1 MHLAKLTSPAD
12 LRALSP
18 SQLDEL
24 CAEIRHFVVQAVSRT
39 GGHLGSNLGAVELSV
54 ALHRVFESP
63 RDVII
68 WDTGHQAYVHKLI
81 TGRRDGF
88 AKLRQRHGLSGYPS
102 AQESPHDLVENSHA
116 STSLSWASG
125 LATGFQLTGHEHR
138 RVVAVIGDGSMT
150 GGMAFEALNN
160 LGHYAQRALIVLN
173 DNGRSYAPTVSRLS
187 TVMSRLRQ
195 SPHYVQSRR
204 AVDHLLERV
213 PLGDGV
219 RRSIDSAAAAMREMW
234 EPPAFFETLGVRYV
248 GPVDGHDIASME
260 SAFRDAAA
268 YASGP
273 IVVHVVTQKG
283 RGYAPAEHDTEK
295 HLHDIGLFDPATG
308 GAPAPGTPTPSQVAS
323 AAPDEPARQAEPT
336 ALNEPARQAEPTA
349 LDEPARQAEPTALDE
364 PARQAEPTAL
374 NEPARQAEPTALDEP
389 ARQGGPV
396 LRDYTAVFTETLV
409 AAARRNRA
417 IVAITAAMPGST
429 GLLPFQREFP
439 DRFYDVGIAEQHALT
454 SAAGMARAGLR
465 PVVAVYST
473 FLARAFDQA
482 LYDIGLHRL
491 PVILCIDRAGVT
503 GPDGASHHGL
513 YDIAMFTRV
522 PGMTVLAPSGPDEL
536 PAAFASALAIT
547 DGPVAI
553 RWPRGK
559 GPVAPPAAAHQAT
572 THDGERMHARQH
584 RSGPDACILAAGQ
597 TLAAATEASEMLS
610 ADGVEV
616 SLWDPRI
623 LKPLDRA
630 MLLDAAAHP
639 LVVTVEDGVRVGG
652 FGSLVNDAL
661 QQLDAATVPRIT
673 QLGTPDAYLPHGT
686 AAELHAELGL
696 DAVGIAAA
704 VRKTLARITT

>member
-24 CAEIRHFVVQAVSRT
+24 CAEIRDFVVQAVSQT

-88 AKLRQRHGLSGYPS
+88 EKLRQRHGLSGYPS
-102 AQESPHDLVENSHA
+102 TSESPHDVVENSHA

-125 LATGFQLTGHEHR
+125 LAAGFQLTGHEHR

-195 SPHYVQSRR
+195 SPHYVQGRR

-219 RRSIDSAAAAMREMW
+219 RRSLDSAAAAMREMW

-248 GPVDGHDIASME
+248 GPVDGHDISAME

-268 YASGP
+268 YADGP

-308 GAPAPGTPTPSQVAS
+308 SAPALSTDRPLLAPTV
-323 AAPDEPARQAEPT
+323 PDEPARQAHQTVPHE
-336 ALNEPARQAEPTA
+336 
-349 LDEPARQAEPTALDE
+349 
-364 PARQAEPTAL
+364 
-374 NEPARQAEPTALDEP
+374 
-389 ARQGGPV
+389 
-396 LRDYTAVFTETLV
+396 RDYTAVFTETLI
-409 AAARRNRA
+409 AAARRDRD

-491 PVILCIDRAGVT
+491 PVILCVDRAGIT

-522 PGMTVLAPSGPDEL
+522 PGMTLFAPSGPDEL
-536 PAAFASALAIT
+536 PAAFAQALEIT

-559 GPVAPPAAAHQAT
+559 GPVSGTVQQPDVVTSDIRAQ
-572 THDGERMHARQH
+572 ARQH

-597 TLAAATEASEMLS
+597 TCSAAIEAAELLS
-610 ADGVEV
+610 AEGVEV

-639 LVVTVEDGVRVGG
+639 LVVTAEDGVRVGG

-661 QQLDAATVPRIT
+661 QQLDTPTIPRIT

-686 AAELHAELGL
+686 AQELHAELGL

-704 VRKTLARITT
+704 VTKTLARITA

>member
-24 CAEIRHFVVQAVSRT
+24 CAEIRDFVVQAVSQT

-88 AKLRQRHGLSGYPS
+88 EKLRQRHGLSGYPS
-102 AQESPHDLVENSHA
+102 TSESPHDVVENSHA

-125 LATGFQLTGHEHR
+125 LAAGFQLTGHEHR

-195 SPHYVQSRR
+195 SPHYVQGRR

-219 RRSIDSAAAAMREMW
+219 RRSLDSAAAAMREMW

-248 GPVDGHDIASME
+248 GPVNGHDISAME

-268 YASGP
+268 YAGGP

-308 GAPAPGTPTPSQVAS
+308 SAPALSTDKPSRAPTVPE
-323 AAPDEPARQAEPT
+323 EPARKAQQTVPTEP
-336 ALNEPARQAEPTA
+336 NEPARQGE
-349 LDEPARQAEPTALDE
+349 
-364 PARQAEPTAL
+364 
-374 NEPARQAEPTALDEP
+374 
-389 ARQGGPV
+389 PV
-396 LRDYTAVFTETLV
+396 LRDYTAVFTETLI
-409 AAARRNRA
+409 AAARHDRD

-491 PVILCIDRAGVT
+491 PVILCVDRAGIT

-513 YDIAMFTRV
+513 YDIAMFTRI
-522 PGMTVLAPSGPDEL
+522 PGMTVFAPSGPDEL
-536 PAAFASALAIT
+536 PAAFAQALEIT

-559 GPVAPPAAAHQAT
+559 GPVSGTVQQPDVVTSDMRA
-572 THDGERMHARQH
+572 EARQH

-597 TLAAATEASEMLS
+597 TFNAAIEAAELLS
-610 ADGVEV
+610 AEGVEV
-616 SLWDPRI
+616 SLWDPRV

-661 QQLDAATVPRIT
+661 QLLDSPSVPRIT
-673 QLGTPDAYLPHGT
+673 QLGTPDTYLPHGT
-686 AAELHAELGL
+686 AQELHAELGL
-696 DAVGIAAA
+696 DAKGIAAA
-704 VRKTLARITT
+704 VTKTLARITA

>member
-18 SQLDEL
+18 AQLDEL
-24 CAEIRHFVVQAVSRT
+24 CAEIRHFIVQAVSRT
-39 GGHLGSNLGAVELSV
+39 GGHLGSNLGAVELTV

-63 RDVII
+63 RDVIV

-88 AKLRQRHGLSGYPS
+88 EQLRQRHGLSGYPS
-102 AQESPHDLVENSHA
+102 MSESPHDVVENSHA

-195 SPHYVQSRR
+195 SPHYVQGRR

-219 RRSIDSAAAAMREMW
+219 RRSLDSAAAAMREMW

-248 GPVDGHDIASME
+248 GPVDGHDITAME

-268 YASGP
+268 YADGP

-295 HLHDIGLFDPATG
+295 HLHDIGLFDPVTG
-308 GAPAPGTPTPSQVAS
+308 GSPAPAPAEPTESDEPVRQAEPTES
-323 AAPDEPARQAEPT
+323 DEPARQSE
-336 ALNEPARQAEPTA
+336 
-349 LDEPARQAEPTALDE
+349 
-364 PARQAEPTAL
+364 
-374 NEPARQAEPTALDEP
+374 
-389 ARQGGPV
+389 PV
-396 LRDYTAVFTETLV
+396 LRDYTAVFTETLI
-409 AAARRNRA
+409 AAARRNGNL
-417 IVAITAAMPGST
+417 VAITAAMPGST

-473 FLARAFDQA
+473 FMARAFDQA

-491 PVILCIDRAGVT
+491 PVILCVDRAGIT

-513 YDIAMFTRV
+513 FDIAMFTQV
-522 PGMTVLAPSGPDEL
+522 PGMTVFAPSAPDEL
-536 PAAFASALAIT
+536 PIAFAHALEIT

-559 GPVAPPAAAHQAT
+559 GPTAGTAEPPDVMT
-572 THDGERMHARQH
+572 NDVRVRARQH

-597 TLAAATEASEMLS
+597 TFNAATEAAELLS
-610 ADGVEV
+610 TDGLEV

-652 FGSLVNDAL
+652 FGSLVSDAL
-661 QQLDAATVPRIT
+661 QQFDVPTVPRVT

-686 AAELHAELGL
+686 AQELHAELGL
-696 DAVGIAAA
+696 DAKGIAAA
-704 VRKTLARITT
+704 VTKTLARITA

>member
-18 SQLDEL
+18 AHLDEL
-24 CAEIRHFVVQAVSRT
+24 CAEIRHFIVQAVSRT
-39 GGHLGSNLGAVELSV
+39 GGHLGSNLGAVELTV

-63 RDVII
+63 RDVIV

-81 TGRRDGF
+81 TGRREGF
-88 AKLRQRHGLSGYPS
+88 ERLRQRHGLSGYPS
-102 AQESPHDLVENSHA
+102 AAESLHDVVENSHA

-125 LATGFQLTGHEHR
+125 LAAGFGLTGNEHR
-138 RVVAVIGDGSMT
+138 RVIAVIGDGSMT

-187 TVMSRLRQ
+187 AAVSRLRQ
-195 SPHYVQSRR
+195 SPHYVQGRR
-204 AVDHLLERV
+204 VVDHLLERV

-219 RRSIDSAAAAMREMW
+219 RRGLDSAAAAMREMW
-234 EPPAFFETLGVRYV
+234 EPPAFFETLGVRYL
-248 GPVDGHDIASME
+248 GPFDGHDIGAME
-260 SAFRDAAA
+260 SAFRDADA
-268 YASGP
+268 YSGGP
-273 IVVHVVTQKG
+273 VVVHVMTQKG

-308 GAPAPGTPTPSQVAS
+308 TSPALTPAGPIPAEPA
-323 AAPDEPARQAEPT
+323 AAPEESATAETLNESDASVRQAEPSV
-336 ALNEPARQAEPTA
+336 P
-349 LDEPARQAEPTALDE
+349 DEP
-364 PARQAEPTAL
+364 
-374 NEPARQAEPTALDEP
+374 
-389 ARQGGPV
+389 V
-396 LRDYTAVFTETLV
+396 VRDYTATFTETLI
-409 AAARRNRA
+409 AAARRDSG
-417 IVAITAAMPGST
+417 IVAITAAMGGST

-439 DRFYDVGIAEQHALT
+439 ERFYDVGIAEQHALT

-473 FLARAFDQA
+473 FMARAFDQA

-491 PVILCIDRAGVT
+491 PVILCVDRAGIT

-513 YDIAMFTRV
+513 YDIAMFTRI
-522 PGMTVLAPSGPDEL
+522 PDMTVFAPSSPDEL
-536 PAAFASALAIT
+536 PVAFGHALEIS
-547 DGPVAI
+547 DGPVVI

-559 GPVAPPAAAHQAT
+559 GALARPIEPLPT
-572 THDGERMHARQH
+572 TPRSMRMQARQH
-584 RSGPDACILAAGQ
+584 RTGADACVLAAGQ
-597 TLAAATEASEMLS
+597 TLSAAAEAAELLSSE
-610 ADGVEV
+610 GVEI
-616 SLWDPRI
+616 SLWDPRV

-630 MLLDAAAHP
+630 MILGAASHP

-661 QQLDAATVPRIT
+661 QQLDASTVPRIT

-686 AAELHAELGL
+686 AQELHAELGL
-696 DAVGIAAA
+696 DAKGIAAA
-704 VRKTLARITT
+704 VTKTLARITA

>member
-24 CAEIRHFVVQAVSRT
+24 CAEIREFVVQAVSQT

-88 AKLRQRHGLSGYPS
+88 EKLRQRHGLSGYPS
-102 AQESPHDLVENSHA
+102 TSESPHDVVENSHA

-125 LATGFQLTGHEHR
+125 LAAGFQLTGHEHR

-195 SPHYVQSRR
+195 SPHYVQGRR

-219 RRSIDSAAAAMREMW
+219 RRSLDSAAAAMREMW

-248 GPVDGHDIASME
+248 GPVDGHDISAME

-268 YASGP
+268 YADGP

-308 GAPAPGTPTPSQVAS
+308 SAPALSTDKPLLAPTVPEDPARQAQQTVPTEPNEPAPQGEPTV
-323 AAPDEPARQAEPT
+323 PDEPAGRSQ
-336 ALNEPARQAEPTA
+336 
-349 LDEPARQAEPTALDE
+349 
-364 PARQAEPTAL
+364 
-374 NEPARQAEPTALDEP
+374 
-389 ARQGGPV
+389 PV
-396 LRDYTAVFTETLV
+396 LRDYTAVFTETLI
-409 AAARRNRA
+409 AAARHDRD

-429 GLLPFQREFP
+429 GLLPFQRESP

-491 PVILCIDRAGVT
+491 PVILCVDRAGIT

-522 PGMTVLAPSGPDEL
+522 PGMTVFAPSGPDEL
-536 PAAFASALAIT
+536 PAAFAQALEIT

-559 GPVAPPAAAHQAT
+559 GPVSGTVQQPDVVTSDMRVQ
-572 THDGERMHARQH
+572 ARQH

-597 TLAAATEASEMLS
+597 TFNAAIEAAELLS
-610 ADGVEV
+610 AEGVEV

-661 QQLDAATVPRIT
+661 QQLDAPTIPRIT

-686 AAELHAELGL
+686 AQELHAELGL
-696 DAVGIAAA
+696 DAKGIAAS
-704 VRKTLARITT
+704 VRKTLARITP

>member
-1 MHLAKLTSPAD
+1 MHLEKLTSPAD

-18 SQLDEL
+18 AQLDEL
-24 CAEIRHFVVQAVSRT
+24 CAEIRQFIVQAVSRT

-54 ALHRVFESP
+54 SLHRVFESP

-81 TGRRDGF
+81 TGRQDGF
-88 AKLRQRHGLSGYPS
+88 TRLRQRHGLSGYPS
-102 AQESPHDLVENSHA
+102 AAESPHDVVENSHA

-125 LATGFQLTGHEHR
+125 LATGFRLSGHEHR
-138 RVVAVIGDGSMT
+138 RVIAVIGDGSMT

-187 TVMSRLRQ
+187 TAMSRLRQ
-195 SPHYVQSRR
+195 SPHYVQGRR
-204 AVDHLLERV
+204 AVDHLLDRV

-248 GPVDGHDIASME
+248 GPVDGHDIAAME

-268 YASGP
+268 YRDGP

-283 RGYAPAEHDTEK
+283 RGYAPAERDNEK

-308 GAPAPGTPTPSQVAS
+308 GSPMPAPASPPM
-323 AAPDEPARQAEPT
+323 ERE
-336 ALNEPARQAEPTA
+336 
-349 LDEPARQAEPTALDE
+349 
-364 PARQAEPTAL
+364 
-374 NEPARQAEPTALDEP
+374 
-389 ARQGGPV
+389 
-396 LRDYTAVFTETLV
+396 YTKVFTETLV
-409 AAARRNRA
+409 TAARRHSK
-417 IVAITAAMPGST
+417 IFAITAAMPGST
-429 GLLPFQREFP
+429 GLLRFQQEFP

-491 PVILCIDRAGVT
+491 PVIFCVDRAGIT

-522 PGMTVLAPSGPDEL
+522 PGMTVFAPSSPDEL
-536 PAAFASALAIT
+536 PTAFALALEIT
-547 DGPVAI
+547 DGPTAI

-559 GPVAPPAAAHQAT
+559 GPVAEPAQNRAT
-572 THDGERMHARQH
+572 TPERLRLRARHH

-597 TLAAATEASEMLS
+597 TFAAAAQAADMLS
-610 ADGVEV
+610 RDGIEV
-616 SLWDPRI
+616 SLWDPRV
-623 LKPLDRA
+623 LKPLDRT
-630 MLLDAAAHP
+630 MVLDAAAHP

-652 FGSLVNDAL
+652 FGSLVNDTL
-661 QQLDAATVPRIT
+661 QQMDTPTVPRVAQI
-673 QLGTPDAYLPHGT
+673 GTPDAYLPHGS
-686 AAELHAELGL
+686 AAELQAEFGL
-696 DAVGIAAA
+696 DAKGIAAA
-704 VRKTLARITT
+704 TQKTLARIAS

>member
-18 SQLDEL
+18 AQLDEL
-24 CAEIRHFVVQAVSRT
+24 CAEIRHFIVQAVSRT
-39 GGHLGSNLGAVELSV
+39 GGHLGSNLGAVELTV

-63 RDVII
+63 RDVIV

-88 AKLRQRHGLSGYPS
+88 EKLRQRHGLSGYPS
-102 AQESPHDLVENSHA
+102 LSESPHDVVENSHA

-195 SPHYVQSRR
+195 SPHYVQGRR
-204 AVDHLLERV
+204 AVDHLLDRV

-219 RRSIDSAAAAMREMW
+219 RRSLDSAAAAMREMW

-248 GPVDGHDIASME
+248 GPVDGHDITAME

-268 YASGP
+268 YADGP

-295 HLHDIGLFDPATG
+295 HLHDIGLFDPDTG
-308 GAPAPGTPTPSQVAS
+308 ASPAAVPAGPTV
-323 AAPDEPARQAEPT
+323 PDEPVRQAE
-336 ALNEPARQAEPTA
+336 
-349 LDEPARQAEPTALDE
+349 
-364 PARQAEPTAL
+364 
-374 NEPARQAEPTALDEP
+374 
-389 ARQGGPV
+389 PV
-396 LRDYTAVFTETLV
+396 LRDYTAVFTETLI
-409 AAARRNRA
+409 AAARRNRDL
-417 IVAITAAMPGST
+417 VAITAAMPGST

-473 FLARAFDQA
+473 FMARAFDQA

-491 PVILCIDRAGVT
+491 PVILCVDRAGIT

-513 YDIAMFTRV
+513 YDIAMFTQV
-522 PGMTVLAPSGPDEL
+522 PGMTVFAPSAPDEL
-536 PAAFASALAIT
+536 PIAFAQALEIT

-559 GPVAPPAAAHQAT
+559 GPLTGTAEPSDVMT
-572 THDGERMHARQH
+572 SDVRMQARQH

-597 TLAAATEASEMLS
+597 TLAAATEAADLLS
-610 ADGVEV
+610 TEGVDV
-616 SLWDPRI
+616 SLWDPRV

-630 MLLDAAAHP
+630 MILDAAAHA

-652 FGSLVNDAL
+652 FGSLVSDAL
-661 QQLDAATVPRIT
+661 QQLEATTVPRVT

-696 DAVGIAAA
+696 DAVGVAAA
-704 VRKTLARITT
+704 VTKTLARITA

>member
-24 CAEIRHFVVQAVSRT
+24 CAEIRNFVVQAVAQT

-88 AKLRQRHGLSGYPS
+88 EKLRQRHGLSGYPS
-102 AQESPHDLVENSHA
+102 ASESPHDVVENSHA

-125 LATGFQLTGHEHR
+125 LAAGFQLTGHEHR

-195 SPHYVQSRR
+195 SPHYVQGRR

-219 RRSIDSAAAAMREMW
+219 RRGLDSAAAAMREMW

-248 GPVDGHDIASME
+248 GPVDGHDITAME

-268 YASGP
+268 YADGP

-308 GAPAPGTPTPSQVAS
+308 SSPALAPAEPTV
-323 AAPDEPARQAEPT
+323 PDEPARQAEPT
-336 ALNEPARQAEPTA
+336 VPDEPVRQAE
-349 LDEPARQAEPTALDE
+349 
-364 PARQAEPTAL
+364 
-374 NEPARQAEPTALDEP
+374 
-389 ARQGGPV
+389 PV
-396 LRDYTAVFTETLV
+396 LRDYTGVFTETLI
-409 AAARRNRA
+409 AAARRNRDL
-417 IVAITAAMPGST
+417 VAITAAMPGST

-473 FLARAFDQA
+473 FMARAFDQA

-491 PVILCIDRAGVT
+491 PVILCVDRAGIT

-513 YDIAMFTRV
+513 YDIAMFTQV
-522 PGMTVLAPSGPDEL
+522 PGMTVFAPSGPDEL
-536 PAAFASALAIT
+536 PIAFAQALEIT
-547 DGPVAI
+547 DGPAAI

-559 GPVAPPAAAHQAT
+559 GPLTAAAEPSDVMT
-572 THDGERMHARQH
+572 SDVRMRARQH
-584 RSGPDACILAAGQ
+584 RSGPDACVLAAGQ
-597 TLAAATEASEMLS
+597 TLAAAKEAAEMLS
-610 ADGVEV
+610 TDGVEV

-630 MLLDAAAHP
+630 MLLDAATHP
-639 LVVTVEDGVRVGG
+639 LVVTVEDGVRIGG
-652 FGSLVNDAL
+652 FGSAVNDAL
-661 QQLDAATVPRIT
+661 QQFDAPTVPRIT

-686 AAELHAELGL
+686 AQELHAELGL
-696 DAVGIAAA
+696 DATGIAAA
-704 VRKTLARITT
+704 VTKTLARITA

>member
-12 LRALSP
+12 LRALS
-18 SQLDEL
+18 SAQLDEL
-24 CAEIRHFVVQAVSRT
+24 CAEIRHFIVQAVSRT
-39 GGHLGSNLGAVELSV
+39 GGHLGSNLGAVELTV

-63 RDVII
+63 RDVIV

-88 AKLRQRHGLSGYPS
+88 EKLRQRHGLSGYPS
-102 AQESPHDLVENSHA
+102 TSESPHDVVENSHA

-195 SPHYVQSRR
+195 SPHYVQGRR

-219 RRSIDSAAAAMREMW
+219 RRSLDSAAAAMREMW

-248 GPVDGHDIASME
+248 GPVDGHDITAME

-268 YASGP
+268 YADGP

-295 HLHDIGLFDPATG
+295 HLHDIGLFDPVTG
-308 GAPAPGTPTPSQVAS
+308 ASPAAAPAAPTV
-323 AAPDEPARQAEPT
+323 PDEPVRQAEPT
-336 ALNEPARQAEPTA
+336 VPNEPVRQAEP
-349 LDEPARQAEPTALDE
+349 
-364 PARQAEPTAL
+364 
-374 NEPARQAEPTALDEP
+374 
-389 ARQGGPV
+389 V
-396 LRDYTAVFTETLV
+396 VRDYTAVFTETLI
-409 AAARRNRA
+409 AAARCNRDL
-417 IVAITAAMPGST
+417 VAITAAMPGST

-491 PVILCIDRAGVT
+491 PVILCIDRAGIT

-513 YDIAMFTRV
+513 YDIAMLTRI
-522 PGMTVLAPSGPDEL
+522 PGMTVFAPSGPDEL
-536 PAAFASALAIT
+536 PIAFAQALEIT

-559 GPVAPPAAAHQAT
+559 GPVAGTVQQQDAATSGMRAQ
-572 THDGERMHARQH
+572 ARQH
-584 RSGPDACILAAGQ
+584 RSGPDACLLAAGQ
-597 TLAAATEASEMLS
+597 TLNAAIEATELLS
-610 ADGVEV
+610 AEGVDV
-616 SLWDPRI
+616 SLWDPRV

-661 QQLDAATVPRIT
+661 QQLDAPTVPRIT
-673 QLGTPDAYLPHGT
+673 QLGAPDAYLPHGT
-686 AAELHAELGL
+686 AQELHAELGL
-696 DAVGIAAA
+696 DAKGIAAA
-704 VRKTLARITT
+704 TTKTLARISA

>member
-24 CAEIRHFVVQAVSRT
+24 CAEIRDFVVQAVSQT

-88 AKLRQRHGLSGYPS
+88 EKLRQRHGLSGYPS
-102 AQESPHDLVENSHA
+102 TSESPHDVVENSHA

-195 SPHYVQSRR
+195 SPHYVQGRR

-219 RRSIDSAAAAMREMW
+219 RRSLDSAAAAMREMW

-248 GPVDGHDIASME
+248 GPVDGHDISAME

-268 YASGP
+268 YADGP

-308 GAPAPGTPTPSQVAS
+308 SAPAPGTDKLPPAPTV
-323 AAPDEPARQAEPT
+323 PDEAVRQAGPT
-336 ALNEPARQAEPTA
+336 APAVPT
-349 LDEPARQAEPTALDE
+349 D
-364 PARQAEPTAL
+364 
-374 NEPARQAEPTALDEP
+374 
-389 ARQGGPV
+389 PV

-409 AAARRNRA
+409 AAARRDRS

-491 PVILCIDRAGVT
+491 PVILCVDRAGVT

-513 YDIAMFTRV
+513 YDIAMFTRI
-522 PGMTVLAPSGPDEL
+522 PGMTVFAPSGPGEL
-536 PAAFASALAIT
+536 PAALAQALEIT

-559 GPVAPPAAAHQAT
+559 GPVSGTVQQPEVVTSDIRAQ
-572 THDGERMHARQH
+572 ARQH

-597 TLAAATEASEMLS
+597 TFNAAIEAAELLS
-610 ADGVEV
+610 AEGVEV
-616 SLWDPRI
+616 SLWDPRV

-661 QQLDAATVPRIT
+661 QQLDAPAVPRIT

-686 AAELHAELGL
+686 AQELHAELGL

-704 VRKTLARITT
+704 VRKTANSTGGCE

>member
-24 CAEIRHFVVQAVSRT
+24 CAEIREFVVQAVSQT

-88 AKLRQRHGLSGYPS
+88 VNLRQRHGLSGYPS
-102 AQESPHDLVENSHA
+102 TSESPHDVVENSHA

-125 LATGFQLTGHEHR
+125 LAAGFQLTGHEHR

-195 SPHYVQSRR
+195 SPHYVQGRR

-219 RRSIDSAAAAMREMW
+219 RRSLDSAAAAMREMW

-248 GPVDGHDIASME
+248 GPVDGHDISAME

-268 YASGP
+268 YADGP

-308 GAPAPGTPTPSQVAS
+308 SAPALGTDKPSLAPKL
-323 AAPDEPARQAEPT
+323 PDEPAGQTEPT
-336 ALNEPARQAEPTA
+336 VPNEPARQVEPTV
-349 LDEPARQAEPTALDE
+349 P
-364 PARQAEPTAL
+364 
-374 NEPARQAEPTALDEP
+374 NEPARQVE
-389 ARQGGPV
+389 PV
-396 LRDYTAVFTETLV
+396 LRDYTAVFTETLM
-409 AAARRNRA
+409 AAARHDRD

-482 LYDIGLHRL
+482 LYDVGLHRL
-491 PVILCIDRAGVT
+491 PVILCVDRAGIT

-513 YDIAMFTRV
+513 YDIAMFTRI
-522 PGMTVLAPSGPDEL
+522 PGMTVFAPSGPDEL
-536 PAAFASALAIT
+536 PAAFAQALEIT

-559 GPVAPPAAAHQAT
+559 GPVARTAQQPDVSTNNMRAQ
-572 THDGERMHARQH
+572 ARQH

-597 TLAAATEASEMLS
+597 TFNAAVEAAELLS
-610 ADGVEV
+610 TDGVEV
-616 SLWDPRI
+616 TLWDPRV

-661 QQLDAATVPRIT
+661 QLLDAPAVPRIT

-686 AAELHAELGL
+686 AQELQAELGL
-696 DAVGIAAA
+696 DAKGIAAS
-704 VRKTLARITT
+704 VRKTLARIAP

>member
-12 LRALSP
+12 LRALGP
-18 SQLDEL
+18 AQLDEL

-81 TGRRDGF
+81 TGRKDGF
-88 AKLRQRHGLSGYPS
+88 ERLRQRHGLSGYPS
-102 AQESPHDLVENSHA
+102 AQESDHDIVENSHA

-195 SPHYVQSRR
+195 SPHYVQGRR

-219 RRSIDSAAAAMREMW
+219 RRSLDSAAAAMREMW

-248 GPVDGHDIASME
+248 GPVDGHDIPAME
-260 SAFRDAAA
+260 SAFRDAAS
-268 YASGP
+268 YVNGP

-308 GAPAPGTPTPSQVAS
+308 GAPPLSTDVGPPANHAVAPADPDADSE
-323 AAPDEPARQAEPT
+323 AAEPAEP
-336 ALNEPARQAEPTA
+336 
-349 LDEPARQAEPTALDE
+349 
-364 PARQAEPTAL
+364 
-374 NEPARQAEPTALDEP
+374 
-389 ARQGGPV
+389 V
-396 LRDYTAVFTETLV
+396 VRDYTAVFTETLI
-409 AAARRNRA
+409 AAARRDRD

-491 PVILCIDRAGVT
+491 PVILCVDRAGVT

-513 YDIAMFTRV
+513 YDIAMFSRV
-522 PGMTVLAPSGPDEL
+522 PGMTVFAPSSPDEL
-536 PAAFASALAIT
+536 PIAFAQALEIT
-547 DGPVAI
+547 DGPAAI

-559 GPVAPPAAAHQAT
+559 GPVDAT
-572 THDGERMHARQH
+572 VRQPDVVAGATRLQARQH

-597 TLAAATEASEMLS
+597 TFNAAVEAAELLG
-610 ADGVEV
+610 AEGIAV

-630 MLLDAAAHP
+630 MVLDAAAHP
-639 LVVTVEDGVRVGG
+639 LVVTVEDGVRIGG
-652 FGSLVNDAL
+652 FGSLVSDAL
-661 QQLDAATVPRIT
+661 HQLDAPTVPRIA

-686 AAELHAELGL
+686 AQELHAELGL
-696 DAVGIAAA
+696 DAKGIAAA
-704 VRKTLARITT
+704 VTKTLARITA

>member
-24 CAEIRHFVVQAVSRT
+24 CAEIRDFVVQAVSQT

-88 AKLRQRHGLSGYPS
+88 EKLRQRHGLSGYPS
-102 AQESPHDLVENSHA
+102 TSESPHDVVENSHA

-125 LATGFQLTGHEHR
+125 LAAGFQLTGHEHR

-195 SPHYVQSRR
+195 SPHYVQGRR

-219 RRSIDSAAAAMREMW
+219 RRSLDSAAAAMREMW

-248 GPVDGHDIASME
+248 GPVDGHDISAME

-268 YASGP
+268 YAGGP

-308 GAPAPGTPTPSQVAS
+308 SAPALSTDKPLLAPTV
-323 AAPDEPARQAEPT
+323 PDQPARQAQQTVPQE
-336 ALNEPARQAEPTA
+336 
-349 LDEPARQAEPTALDE
+349 
-364 PARQAEPTAL
+364 
-374 NEPARQAEPTALDEP
+374 
-389 ARQGGPV
+389 
-396 LRDYTAVFTETLV
+396 RDYTAVFTETLI
-409 AAARRNRA
+409 AAARRDRD

-491 PVILCIDRAGVT
+491 PVILCVDRAGIT

-522 PGMTVLAPSGPDEL
+522 PGMTLFAPSGPDEL
-536 PAAFASALAIT
+536 PAAFARALEIT

-559 GPVAPPAAAHQAT
+559 GPASGTVRQPDAVTSDIRAQ
-572 THDGERMHARQH
+572 ARQH

-597 TLAAATEASEMLS
+597 TFYAAIEAAELLS
-610 ADGVEV
+610 AEGVEV

-639 LVVTVEDGVRVGG
+639 LVVTAEDGVRVGG

-661 QQLDAATVPRIT
+661 QQLDAPTIPRIT

-686 AAELHAELGL
+686 AQELHAELGL
-696 DAVGIAAA
+696 DAKGIAAA
-704 VRKTLARITT
+704 VTKTLARITA

>member
-1 MHLAKLTSPAD
+1 MHLQKLTSPAD
-12 LRALSP
+12 LRALSGA
-18 SQLDEL
+18 QLDEL
-24 CAEIRHFVVQAVSRT
+24 CAEIRQFIVQAVSRT

-63 RDVII
+63 RDVIV

-88 AKLRQRHGLSGYPS
+88 AQLRQRHGLSGYPS
-102 AQESPHDLVENSHA
+102 AAESAHDVVENSHA

-125 LATGFQLTGHEHR
+125 LAAGFRLTGHEHR

-187 TVMSRLRQ
+187 TVVSRLRQ
-195 SPHYVQSRR
+195 SPHYVQGRR
-204 AVDHLLERV
+204 AVDHLLDRV

-248 GPVDGHDIASME
+248 GPVDGHDIAAME

-268 YASGP
+268 YEDGP

-283 RGYAPAEHDTEK
+283 RGYAPAERDNEK

-308 GAPAPGTPTPSQVAS
+308 GTPAAPTAAAPAQR
-323 AAPDEPARQAEPT
+323 E
-336 ALNEPARQAEPTA
+336 
-349 LDEPARQAEPTALDE
+349 
-364 PARQAEPTAL
+364 
-374 NEPARQAEPTALDEP
+374 
-389 ARQGGPV
+389 
-396 LRDYTAVFTETLV
+396 YTKVFTETLV
-409 AAARRNRA
+409 AAARRHSE

-429 GLLPFQREFP
+429 GLLPFQQEFP
-439 DRFYDVGIAEQHALT
+439 ERFYDVGIAEQHALT

-491 PVILCIDRAGVT
+491 PVIFCVDRAGIT

-522 PGMTVLAPSGPDEL
+522 PGMTVFAPSGPDEL
-536 PAAFASALAIT
+536 PAAFAQALEIT

-559 GPVAPPAAAHQAT
+559 GPAAEPAPQPDVVT
-572 THDGERMHARQH
+572 NEMRMRARQH

-597 TLAAATEASEMLS
+597 TFAAATQAADMLS
-610 ADGVEV
+610 SDGIEV
-616 SLWDPRI
+616 SLWDPRV
-623 LKPLDRA
+623 LKPLDRP
-630 MLLDAAAHP
+630 MVLDAAAHP

-661 QQLDAATVPRIT
+661 QQMDTPTVPRIT

-696 DAVGIAAA
+696 DATGIAAI
-704 VRKTLARITT
+704 VQKTLSRITA

>member
-24 CAEIRHFVVQAVSRT
+24 CAEIRDFVVQAVSQT

-88 AKLRQRHGLSGYPS
+88 EQLRQRHGLSGYPS
-102 AQESPHDLVENSHA
+102 TSESPHDVVENSHA

-195 SPHYVQSRR
+195 SPHYVQGRR

-219 RRSIDSAAAAMREMW
+219 RRSLDSAAAAMREMW

-248 GPVDGHDIASME
+248 GPVDGHDISAME

-308 GAPAPGTPTPSQVAS
+308 SAPSPST
-323 AAPDEPARQAEPT
+323 DNR
-336 ALNEPARQAEPTA
+336 
-349 LDEPARQAEPTALDE
+349 
-364 PARQAEPTAL
+364 
-374 NEPARQAEPTALDEP
+374 
-389 ARQGGPV
+389 PV
-396 LRDYTAVFTETLV
+396 LRDYTAVFTETLI
-409 AAARRNRA
+409 AAARRDRD

-491 PVILCIDRAGVT
+491 PVILCVDRAGIT

-522 PGMTVLAPSGPDEL
+522 PGMTVFAPSGPDEL
-536 PAAFASALAIT
+536 PAAFAQALEIT

-559 GPVAPPAAAHQAT
+559 GPVSGTAQQPDALTSDMRAQ
-572 THDGERMHARQH
+572 ARQH

-597 TLAAATEASEMLS
+597 TFNAAIEAAELLS
-610 ADGVEV
+610 AEGVEV
-616 SLWDPRI
+616 SLWDPRV

-661 QQLDAATVPRIT
+661 QQLDAPSVPRIT

-686 AAELHAELGL
+686 AQELHAELGL
-696 DAVGIAAA
+696 DAKGIAAA
-704 VRKTLARITT
+704 VTKTLARITA

>member
-24 CAEIRHFVVQAVSRT
+24 CAEIREFVVQAVSQT

-88 AKLRQRHGLSGYPS
+88 EKLRQRHGLSGYPS
-102 AQESPHDLVENSHA
+102 TSESPHDVVENSHA

-195 SPHYVQSRR
+195 SPHYVQGRR

-219 RRSIDSAAAAMREMW
+219 RRSLDSAAAAMREMW

-248 GPVDGHDIASME
+248 GPVDGHDISAME

-268 YASGP
+268 YADGP

-308 GAPAPGTPTPSQVAS
+308 SAPALSQVE
-323 AAPDEPARQAEPT
+323 PTVPKEPARQVAPSVPQE
-336 ALNEPARQAEPTA
+336 
-349 LDEPARQAEPTALDE
+349 
-364 PARQAEPTAL
+364 
-374 NEPARQAEPTALDEP
+374 
-389 ARQGGPV
+389 
-396 LRDYTAVFTETLV
+396 RDYTAVFTETLI
-409 AAARRNRA
+409 AAARRDRD

-491 PVILCIDRAGVT
+491 PVILCVDRAGIT

-513 YDIAMFTRV
+513 YDIAMFTRI
-522 PGMTVLAPSGPDEL
+522 PGMTVFAPSGPDEL
-536 PAAFASALAIT
+536 PAAFAQALEIT

-559 GPVAPPAAAHQAT
+559 GPVAGTAEQPEVSTDDMRAQ
-572 THDGERMHARQH
+572 ARQH

-597 TLAAATEASEMLS
+597 TFNAAIEAAELLS

-616 SLWDPRI
+616 SLWDPRV

-661 QQLDAATVPRIT
+661 QQLDAPAVPRIT

-696 DAVGIAAA
+696 DAVGIAAS
-704 VRKTLARITT
+704 VRKTLARITP

>member
-12 LRALSP
+12 LRALSHT
-18 SQLDEL
+18 QLDEL
-24 CAEIRHFVVQAVSRT
+24 CAEIRHFIVQAVSRT
-39 GGHLGSNLGAVELSV
+39 GGHLGSNLGAVELTV

-63 RDVII
+63 RDVIV

-81 TGRRDGF
+81 TGRREGF
-88 AKLRQRHGLSGYPS
+88 ERLRQRHGLSGYPS
-102 AQESPHDLVENSHA
+102 MSESPHDVVENSHA

-125 LATGFQLTGHEHR
+125 LAAGFALTGHEHR

-173 DNGRSYAPTVSRLS
+173 DNGRSYAPTISRLS

-195 SPHYVQSRR
+195 SPHYVQGRR
-204 AVDHLLERV
+204 AFDQLLERV

-219 RRSIDSAAAAMREMW
+219 RRGLDSAAAAMREMW

-248 GPVDGHDIASME
+248 GPVDGHDIAAME
-260 SAFRDAAA
+260 SAFRDATA
-268 YASGP
+268 YSDGP

-308 GAPAPGTPTPSQVAS
+308 GSPALAPAARPPAEPPATASEPGTV
-323 AAPDEPARQAEPT
+323 AAPAEPAEP
-336 ALNEPARQAEPTA
+336 
-349 LDEPARQAEPTALDE
+349 
-364 PARQAEPTAL
+364 
-374 NEPARQAEPTALDEP
+374 
-389 ARQGGPV
+389 V
-396 LRDYTAVFTETLV
+396 VRDYTAVFTETLI
-409 AAARRNRA
+409 AAARRRRD
-417 IVAITAAMPGST
+417 IVAITAAMGGST

-473 FLARAFDQA
+473 FMARAFDQA

-491 PVILCIDRAGVT
+491 PVILCVDRAGIT

-522 PGMTVLAPSGPDEL
+522 PLMTVFAPSSPDEL
-536 PAAFASALAIT
+536 PVAFAHALEIT

-559 GPVAPPAAAHQAT
+559 GPTTGTAEPSDAT
-572 THDGERMHARQH
+572 TNDVRMRARQH

-597 TLAAATEASEMLS
+597 TLAAAKEAAEMLS
-610 ADGVEV
+610 ADDVDI

-623 LKPLDRA
+623 LKPLDRT

-639 LVVTVEDGVRVGG
+639 LVVTVEDGTRVGG
-652 FGSLVNDAL
+652 FGSAVNDAL
-661 QQLDAATVPRIT
+661 QQLDAPTVPRIT

-696 DAVGIAAA
+696 DAKGIAAA
-704 VRKTLARITT
+704 VTKTLARITA

>member
-323 AAPDEPARQAEPT
+323 AAPDEPARQGGPT
-336 ALNEPARQAEPTA
+336 AP
-349 LDEPARQAEPTALDE
+349 
-364 PARQAEPTAL
+364 
-374 NEPARQAEPTALDEP
+374 DEP

-409 AAARRNRA
+409 AAARRNRD

-661 QQLDAATVPRIT
+661 QQLDAATVPRIA

-704 VRKTLARITT
+704 ARKTLARITT

>member
-18 SQLDEL
+18 AQLDEL

-81 TGRRDGF
+81 TGRREGF
-88 AKLRQRHGLSGYPS
+88 ERLRQRHGLSGYPS
-102 AQESPHDLVENSHA
+102 AAESPHDIVENSHA

-125 LATGFQLTGHEHR
+125 LATGFQMTGHEHR

-187 TVMSRLRQ
+187 AAMSRLRQ
-195 SPHYVQSRR
+195 SPHYVQGRR
-204 AVDHLLERV
+204 AMEQLLDRV

-219 RRSIDSAAAAMREMW
+219 RRGIDSAAAAMREMW
-234 EPPAFFETLGVRYV
+234 EPPAFFETLGVRYL
-248 GPVDGHDIASME
+248 GPVDGHDIAAME

-268 YASGP
+268 YTDGP

-308 GAPAPGTPTPSQVAS
+308 GAPALSTGASQLEANIVAQAEPDADADSQSTAKSQPTGPA
-323 AAPDEPARQAEPT
+323 EPARQAE
-336 ALNEPARQAEPTA
+336 
-349 LDEPARQAEPTALDE
+349 
-364 PARQAEPTAL
+364 
-374 NEPARQAEPTALDEP
+374 
-389 ARQGGPV
+389 PV
-396 LRDYTAVFTETLV
+396 LRDYTAVFTETLI
-409 AAARRNRA
+409 AAARRNRD
-417 IVAITAAMPGST
+417 IVAITAAMGGST

-439 DRFYDVGIAEQHALT
+439 ERFYDVGIAEQHALT

-491 PVILCIDRAGVT
+491 PVILCVDRAGIT

-522 PGMTVLAPSGPDEL
+522 PGMTVFAPSSPDEL
-536 PAAFASALAIT
+536 PVAFARALEIT

-559 GPVAPPAAAHQAT
+559 GPVAQSAEHVDAIT
-572 THDGERMHARQH
+572 SGMRMQARQH

-597 TLAAATEASEMLS
+597 TFAAAAEAAELLS
-610 ADGVEV
+610 AEGVDV
-616 SLWDPRI
+616 SLWDPRV

-630 MLLDAAAHP
+630 MVLDAATHP
-639 LVVTVEDGVRVGG
+639 LVVTIEDGVRVGG

-661 QQLDAATVPRIT
+661 QQLDMPTAPRIS

-696 DAVGIAAA
+696 DAVGITAA
-704 VRKTLARITT
+704 VRKTLARITA

>member
-1 MHLAKLTSPAD
+1 MHLDKITSPAD
-12 LRALSP
+12 LRALDST
-18 SQLDEL
+18 QLDEL
-24 CAEIRHFVVQAVSRT
+24 CAEIRYFIVQAVSRT
-39 GGHLGSNLGAVELSV
+39 GGHLGSNLGAVELTV
-54 ALHRVFESP
+54 AIHRVFESP

-81 TGRRDGF
+81 TGRKDGF
-88 AKLRQRHGLSGYPS
+88 DRLRQRHGLSGYPS
-102 AQESPHDLVENSHA
+102 AAESAHDIVENSHA

-125 LATGFQLTGHEHR
+125 LAAGFALTGHEHR

-173 DNGRSYAPTVSRLS
+173 DNGRSYAPTVSRLA
-187 TVMSRLRQ
+187 TAVSRVRQ
-195 SPHYVQSRR
+195 SPHYVQGRR
-204 AVDHLLERV
+204 AVDQLLDKV

-219 RRSIDSAAAAMREMW
+219 RRGIESAAAAMREMW
-234 EPPAFFETLGVRYV
+234 EPPAFFETLGVRYL
-248 GPVDGHDIASME
+248 GPVDGHDIAAME
-260 SAFRDAAA
+260 SALRDAAA
-268 YASGP
+268 YTNGP
-273 IVVHVVTQKG
+273 IVVHVVTDKG

-308 GAPAPGTPTPSQVAS
+308 GAPALSTGTSQL
-323 AAPDEPARQAEPT
+323 AANTAAQAEPDANTDSEPVAQSQPT
-336 ALNEPARQAEPTA
+336 APSEPT
-349 LDEPARQAEPTALDE
+349 
-364 PARQAEPTAL
+364 
-374 NEPARQAEPTALDEP
+374 
-389 ARQGGPV
+389 
-396 LRDYTAVFTETLV
+396 LRDYTAVFTETLI
-409 AAARRNRA
+409 AAARHNRD
-417 IVAITAAMPGST
+417 IVAITAAMGGST

-439 DRFYDVGIAEQHALT
+439 SRFYDVGIAEQHALT

-491 PVILCIDRAGVT
+491 PVILCVDRAGIT

-522 PGMTVLAPSGPDEL
+522 PGMTVFAPSSPDEL
-536 PAAFASALAIT
+536 PLAFAAALEIT

-559 GPVAPPAAAHQAT
+559 GPVTGVRDAFGSTAS
-572 THDGERMHARQH
+572 ERLHARQT

-597 TLAAATEASEMLS
+597 TFAAATQAAELLS
-610 ADGVEV
+610 AEGVEV
-616 SLWDPRI
+616 SLWDPRV
-623 LKPLDRA
+623 LKPLDRQ
-630 MLLDAAAHP
+630 MVLDAAAHP

-661 QQLDAATVPRIT
+661 QQLDAPTVPRIS
-673 QLGTPDAYLPHGT
+673 QLGTPDAYLPHGE
-686 AAELHAELGL
+686 ARELHAELGL
-696 DAVGIAAA
+696 DAIGIAAA

>member
-18 SQLDEL
+18 AQLDEL

-81 TGRRDGF
+81 TGRREGF
-88 AKLRQRHGLSGYPS
+88 ERLRQRHGLSGYPS
-102 AQESPHDLVENSHA
+102 ASESPHDFVENSHA

-125 LATGFQLTGHEHR
+125 LAVGFQMTGHEHR

-187 TVMSRLRQ
+187 AAMSRLRQ
-195 SPHYVQSRR
+195 SPHYVQGRR
-204 AVDHLLERV
+204 AMEQLLDRV

-219 RRSIDSAAAAMREMW
+219 RRGIDSAAAAMREMW
-234 EPPAFFETLGVRYV
+234 EPPAFFETLGVRYL
-248 GPVDGHDIASME
+248 GPVDGHDIAAME

-268 YASGP
+268 YTDGP

-308 GAPAPGTPTPSQVAS
+308 GAPALSTGASQLEANMVA
-323 AAPDEPARQAEPT
+323 QAEPDADADSQAAAKSQPT
-336 ALNEPARQAEPTA
+336 ASSEPA
-349 LDEPARQAEPTALDE
+349 
-364 PARQAEPTAL
+364 
-374 NEPARQAEPTALDEP
+374 
-389 ARQGGPV
+389 
-396 LRDYTAVFTETLV
+396 LRDYTAVFTETLIT
-409 AAARRNRA
+409 AARRNRD
-417 IVAITAAMPGST
+417 IVAITAAMGGST

-439 DRFYDVGIAEQHALT
+439 ERFYDVGIAEQHALT

-482 LYDIGLHRL
+482 LYDIGLHRM
-491 PVILCIDRAGVT
+491 PVILCVDRAGIT

-513 YDIAMFTRV
+513 YDIAMFTRI
-522 PGMTVLAPSGPDEL
+522 PGMTVFAPSSPDEL
-536 PAAFASALAIT
+536 PMAFAQALEIT

-559 GPVAPPAAAHQAT
+559 GPVTQPAEHTAT
-572 THDGERMHARQH
+572 MASGMRMQARQH
-584 RSGPDACILAAGQ
+584 RCGPDACILAAGQ
-597 TLAAATEASEMLS
+597 TLAAATEAAALLS
-610 ADGVEV
+610 AEGVDV
-616 SLWDPRI
+616 SLWDPRV

-630 MLLDAAAHP
+630 MVLDAATHP

-661 QQLDAATVPRIT
+661 QQLDVPTAPRVS

-704 VRKTLARITT
+704 VRKTLARITA

>member
-1 MHLAKLTSPAD
+1 MHLQKLTSPAD
-12 LRALSP
+12 LRALSGA
-18 SQLDEL
+18 QLDEL
-24 CAEIRHFVVQAVSRT
+24 CAEIRQFIVQAVSRT

-63 RDVII
+63 RDVIV

-88 AKLRQRHGLSGYPS
+88 TQLRQRHGLSGYPS
-102 AQESPHDLVENSHA
+102 AAESPHDVVENSHA

-125 LATGFQLTGHEHR
+125 LAAGFRLTGHEHR

-187 TVMSRLRQ
+187 TVVSRLRQ
-195 SPHYVQSRR
+195 SPHYVQGRR
-204 AVDHLLERV
+204 AVDHLLDRV

-248 GPVDGHDIASME
+248 GPVDGHDIAAME
-260 SAFRDAAA
+260 SAFRDAAT
-268 YASGP
+268 YEDGP

-283 RGYAPAEHDTEK
+283 RGYAPAERDNEK

-308 GAPAPGTPTPSQVAS
+308 GTPAAPTAAAPAQR
-323 AAPDEPARQAEPT
+323 E
-336 ALNEPARQAEPTA
+336 
-349 LDEPARQAEPTALDE
+349 
-364 PARQAEPTAL
+364 
-374 NEPARQAEPTALDEP
+374 
-389 ARQGGPV
+389 
-396 LRDYTAVFTETLV
+396 YTKVFTETLV
-409 AAARRNRA
+409 AAARRHSE

-429 GLLPFQREFP
+429 GLLPFQQEFP
-439 DRFYDVGIAEQHALT
+439 ERFYDVGIAEQHALT

-491 PVILCIDRAGVT
+491 PVIFCVDRAGIT

-522 PGMTVLAPSGPDEL
+522 PGMTVFAPSGPDEL
-536 PAAFASALAIT
+536 PAAFAQALEIT
-547 DGPVAI
+547 DGPTAI

-559 GPVAPPAAAHQAT
+559 GPAAEPASRPDALT
-572 THDGERMHARQH
+572 SELRMQARQH

-597 TLAAATEASEMLS
+597 TFAAATQAADMLS
-610 ADGVEV
+610 ADGIEV
-616 SLWDPRI
+616 SLWDPRV

-630 MLLDAAAHP
+630 MVLDAATHP

-661 QQLDAATVPRIT
+661 QQMDTPTVPRIT
-673 QLGTPDAYLPHGT
+673 QLGTPDGYLPHGT
-686 AAELHAELGL
+686 AHELHAELGL
-696 DAVGIAAA
+696 DAVGIATA
-704 VRKTLARITT
+704 VRKTLARITA

>member
-24 CAEIRHFVVQAVSRT
+24 CAEIRDFVVQAVSQT

-88 AKLRQRHGLSGYPS
+88 EKLRQRHGLSGYPS
-102 AQESPHDLVENSHA
+102 TSESPHDVVENSHA

-125 LATGFQLTGHEHR
+125 LAAGFQLTGHEHR

-195 SPHYVQSRR
+195 SPHYVQGRR

-219 RRSIDSAAAAMREMW
+219 RRSLDSAAAAMREMW

-248 GPVDGHDIASME
+248 GPVDGHDISAME

-308 GAPAPGTPTPSQVAS
+308 SAPSPST
-323 AAPDEPARQAEPT
+323 DNR
-336 ALNEPARQAEPTA
+336 
-349 LDEPARQAEPTALDE
+349 
-364 PARQAEPTAL
+364 
-374 NEPARQAEPTALDEP
+374 
-389 ARQGGPV
+389 PV
-396 LRDYTAVFTETLV
+396 LRDYTAVFTETLI
-409 AAARRNRA
+409 AAARRDRD

-491 PVILCIDRAGVT
+491 PVILCVDRAGIT

-522 PGMTVLAPSGPDEL
+522 PGMTVFAPSGPDEL
-536 PAAFASALAIT
+536 PAAFAQALEIT

-559 GPVAPPAAAHQAT
+559 GPVSGTAQQPDALTSDMRAQ
-572 THDGERMHARQH
+572 ARQH

-597 TLAAATEASEMLS
+597 TFNAAIEAAELLS
-610 ADGVEV
+610 AEGVEV
-616 SLWDPRI
+616 SLWDPRV

-661 QQLDAATVPRIT
+661 QQLDAPSVPRIT

-686 AAELHAELGL
+686 AQELHAELGL
-696 DAVGIAAA
+696 DAKGIAAA
-704 VRKTLARITT
+704 VTKTLARITA